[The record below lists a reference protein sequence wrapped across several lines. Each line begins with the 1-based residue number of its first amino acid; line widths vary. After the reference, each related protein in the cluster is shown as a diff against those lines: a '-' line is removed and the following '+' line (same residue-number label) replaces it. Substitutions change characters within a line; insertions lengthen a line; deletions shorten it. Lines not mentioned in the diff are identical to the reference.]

1 MIIDI
6 IRKFEDNHYNFDG
19 SSFPRER
26 VYRTKVEPSQQIYEI
41 RAAFGAKY
49 SALLNFLPFA
59 FDIQLSIPGRNLDD
73 DKTLDY
79 YGIKEGSIVVLE
91 VVEIFPADC
100 TDEGD
105 QVTAESNENKSERNA
120 PIVSY
125 NSKINSKC
133 DFA

>member
-6 IRKFEDNHYNFDG
+6 IRKFEDNLYNFVG

-59 FDIQLSIPGRNLDD
+59 FDIQLSILGHNLDD

-91 VVEIFPADC
+91 VVENFPADC

-105 QVTAESNENKSERNA
+105 QETAESNENKGERNVQ
-120 PIVSY
+120 IVSY
-125 NSKINSKC
+125 NS
-133 DFA
+133 